1 MKTALVTGGSGFL
14 GGWSVIELLR
24 RGYRVRTTVRNLE
37 REKDV
42 RAAIAPEV
50 DAEDRL
56 TVLAADLL
64 SDEGWVDAVQGCD
77 YVLHVASPFPPAQPK
92 DPDELIVPAREG
104 TLRVLKASLDAGVER
119 VVVTSSVAAIS
130 GGHKQSVLLTEKDWT
145 DLEADLTP
153 YVRSKTVAEQAA
165 WDFVRERGA
174 TEKLA
179 TVNPGAII
187 GPVLSD
193 DRSYSLEMV
202 ERLLGGT
209 PGIPRIGFG
218 VVDVR
223 DVADLHIRAM
233 TAPEAGGER
242 FIATMEFM
250 WMGDVAEILRKRLGP
265 AAAKVPTRKVPNLVI
280 RGMSLFD
287 PSVRSVLRALDKRTD
302 TSNEKAKTL
311 LGWSP
316 RPTEETI
323 VDCAQSLI
331 DKGVVKV
338 PA

>member
-1 MKTALVTGGSGFL
+1 
-14 GGWSVIELLR
+14 
-24 RGYRVRTTVRNLE
+24 
-37 REKDV
+37 
-42 RAAIAPEV
+42 
-50 DAEDRL
+50 
-56 TVLAADLL
+56 
-64 SDEGWVDAVQGCD
+64 
-77 YVLHVASPFPPAQPK
+77 
-92 DPDELIVPAREG
+92 
-104 TLRVLKASLDAGVER
+104 
-119 VVVTSSVAAIS
+119 
-130 GGHKQSVLLTEKDWT
+130 
-145 DLEADLTP
+145 
-153 YVRSKTVAEQAA
+153 
-165 WDFVRERGA
+165 
-174 TEKLA
+174 
-179 TVNPGAII
+179 
-187 GPVLSD
+187 VLSD